1 MSNPM
6 GVVKFNLDVSE
17 SDQLEFS
24 FARSRGNVGKTF
36 VHGFTF
42 NKATRKNVTLTYLYS
57 EKYSAGGVEAL
68 TDGMRGSDS
77 FRGGDKS
84 WQGYQGTDFEAVI
97 DLDEITDINKIS
109 IGFFQA
115 SSSWIVFPEY
125 VEFYTSDDGINFN
138 SIHKIINESSVRNP
152 DWVQKDFTA
161 PLENVKGRFV
171 KIFAKNL
178 KELPSWHPEAGGK
191 PWLMIDEIIIE

>member
-1 MSNPM
+1 
-6 GVVKFNLDVSE
+6 
-17 SDQLEFS
+17 
-24 FARSRGNVGKTF
+24 
-36 VHGFTF
+36 
-42 NKATRKNVTLTYLYS
+42 
-57 EKYSAGGVEAL
+57 
-68 TDGMRGSDS
+68 MRGSDS

-84 WQGYQGTDFEAVI
+84 WQGYQGTDFGAVI

-161 PLENVKGRFV
+161 PLESVKGRFV

-191 PWLMIDEIIIE
+191 PWLMIDEIIVE

>member
-1 MSNPM
+1 
-6 GVVKFNLDVSE
+6 
-17 SDQLEFS
+17 
-24 FARSRGNVGKTF
+24 
-36 VHGFTF
+36 
-42 NKATRKNVTLTYLYS
+42 
-57 EKYSAGGVEAL
+57 
-68 TDGMRGSDS
+68 MRGSDS

-191 PWLMIDEIIIE
+191 PWLMIDEIIVE